1 MYFLRRQVRVGLTE
15 KNNQLAAIKAILEDK
30 RFVNVSGL
38 KGVLGKYITEQE
50 NQATAEDTKL
60 SSEELEVVEE
70 KNRLRDHPCPCVLS
84 EWGNWSTCTVS
95 CNDGKNGGGSQTRT
109 RQITKEAIN
118 GGTSCADLGG
128 VTESQGCSQD
138 LRCRKHS
145 CFIKNYNNFK
155 FTYFMQ

>member
-84 EWGNWSTCTVS
+84 EWSNWSTCTVS

-138 LRCRKHS
+138 LRCRKYS
-145 CFIKNYNNFK
+145 CFVKTTMILS
-155 FTYFMQ
+155 